1 MHHWWKS
8 DALIF
13 YPLEIP
19 VVIGYETLCLTL
31 GLACDYPL
39 TFGFAYINDYSNM
52 IWNVEWQILYFDLW
66 FLCRSIINQVYYEYM
81 FMCLCGSFM
90 DDCRSIYGRLI
101 TDVTGSLIIRFVY
114 AQVILILF
122 WSVYDHRRYGRA
134 FPIYLGLT
142 THNGDTC
149 HRVILYC
156 SFVPFGFMS
165 YIRYRYYICHCF
177 IMITL
182 VYILLVIVLNFE
194 LWLCSCY
201 LLCNI
206 WCIGT
211 EPYFTQETEEDQAF
225 QTFEPTDEPEWDA
238 GDGFGAVWTSIR
250 VNNILAIL

>member
-1 MHHWWKS
+1 MIILWHSGLHIWMTIRIWYEMWNGQYFILTYDS
-8 DALIF
+8 CVGALLIM
-13 YPLEIP
+13 
-19 VVIGYETLCLTL
+19 
-31 GLACDYPL
+31 
-39 TFGFAYINDYSNM
+39 S
-52 IWNVEWQILYFDLW
+52 ILN
-66 FLCRSIINQVYYEYM
+66 I
-81 FMCLCGSFM
+81 CLCVYVGHFM

-156 SFVPFGFMS
+156 SLCIVRLLF
-165 YIRYRYYICHCF
+165 YILSHYYLCHCF

-201 LLCNI
+201 LLCNT

-211 EPYFTQETEEDQAF
+211 EPYYTQETEEDQAF
-225 QTFEPTDEPEWDA
+225 QTFEPTVEPEWDA
-238 GDGFGAVWTSIR
+238 GDGFGAVWTSTR
-250 VNNILAIL
+250 ENVILEFY

>member
-1 MHHWWKS
+1 MWNGKYFILTY
-8 DALIF
+8 DFCVGALSI
-13 YPLEIP
+13 
-19 VVIGYETLCLTL
+19 
-31 GLACDYPL
+31 
-39 TFGFAYINDYSNM
+39 
-52 IWNVEWQILYFDLW
+52 
-66 FLCRSIINQVYYEYM
+66 RSIMNI
-81 FMCLCGSFM
+81 CLCVYVGHFM

-101 TDVTGSLIIRFVY
+101 TDVTGSLIIRFDY
-114 AQVILILF
+114 GQVILILF

-156 SFVPFGFMS
+156 SPCIVSLLFYVL
-165 YIRYRYYICHCF
+165 YHYYLCHCF

-182 VYILLVIVLNFE
+182 VYILLVLVLNFE

-201 LLCNI
+201 LLCNT

-225 QTFEPTDEPEWDA
+225 QTFEPTVEPEWDA
-238 GDGFGAVWTSIR
+238 GDGFGAVWTSTR
-250 VNNILAIL
+250 ENVILEFLDELSFSIETSFRNFIILQF